1 MYLSAGAVG
10 KYGLEQLEAE
20 ERCASPAK
28 WEDEIA
34 LYKYRVAHSF
44 KLEGSDTHIHFIH
57 YSHTHIQ
64 IHHKERRELGAVK
77 GAWSCPGTSLLPSSS
92 SSPLFILS
100 MYFLFSVFI
109 VMSN

>member
-10 KYGLEQLEAE
+10 KYGQLEQLGA
-20 ERCASPAK
+20 AK
-28 WEDEIA
+28 RGV
-34 LYKYRVAHSF
+34 LHQPKGSTKLHSINRE
-44 KLEGSDTHIHFIH
+44 LHTHSRGRADTHIHFIH

-64 IHHKERRELGAVK
+64 IHHKERRELGAVL
-77 GAWSCPGTSLLPSSS
+77 GTSLLPSSS